1 MTILLLFLKKRGI
14 AKTKKSIIK
23 IVKKCSP
30 EKILK
35 VDSVRIINSSNNLYY
50 LKDTTNKLFAAIKD
64 YPKYKSLSELKKA
77 KVTPANLQNFV
88 SE

>member
-1 MTILLLFLKKRGI
+1 LKKRGI

-35 VDSVRIINSSNNLYY
+35 VDSVRIINSSN
-50 LKDTTNKLFAAIKD
+50 KLRNEID
-64 YPKYKSLSELKKA
+64 IH
-77 KVTPANLQNFV
+77 NNININ
-88 SE
+88 